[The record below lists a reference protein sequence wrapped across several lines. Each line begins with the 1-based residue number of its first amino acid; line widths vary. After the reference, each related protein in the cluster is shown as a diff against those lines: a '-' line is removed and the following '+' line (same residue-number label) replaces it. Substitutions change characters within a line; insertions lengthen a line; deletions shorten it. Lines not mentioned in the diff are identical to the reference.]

1 MDKKI
6 LGIIGAVS
14 AGGCLMAC
22 ISSLVAII
30 VVMFGGVFLL
40 KACVDDSHDKIK
52 ESEQVLEL
60 FTESSLDDKIYITE
74 TLCLEKAFSTE
85 YRPVDSEYGT
95 VVLRNYEKYGMPFGS
110 NPDLIAVTLD
120 KTVLTEDYFDFI
132 EYHCNYIVPEGF
144 VNYLACYDS
153 SNQITFITP
162 DGKKSLTTEKKRADV
177 QTEVSE
183 KAEPDF
189 KTISDEVSKKHG
201 LSDKNGNII
210 LECEYETITSLGNN
224 IFFLRKSDSSL
235 FYDATSDSFTQ
246 TDSATLEFYPVGE
259 GFCAKSFSSDIQDFP
274 TYTLYFNSQE

>member
-14 AGGCLMAC
+14 VGGCLTAC
-22 ISSLVAII
+22 ILSTFSIMA
-30 VVMFGGVFLL
+30 VMFGGTFLL
-40 KACVDDSHDKIK
+40 KSCVDDSHDRIK

-60 FTESSLDDKIYITE
+60 FTESSLDNKIYITE
-74 TLCLEKAFSTE
+74 ILCLEKAFATE

-95 VVLRNYEKYGMPFGS
+95 VVLRNYEKIGMPFGN

-153 SNQITFITP
+153 GNQITFITP

-189 KTISDEVSKKHG
+189 KIISDEVSKKHG
-201 LSDKNGNII
+201 LSDKNGDII
-210 LECEYETITSLGNN
+210 LECEYEIIISLGNS
-224 IFFLRKSDSSL
+224 IFFLRKSDSSY
-235 FYDATSDSFTQ
+235 FFDAEAVHLSQADS
-246 TDSATLEFYPVGE
+246 SAVEFFPVGE
-259 GFCAKSFSSDIQDFP
+259 AFCAKSFSSDSQDFP

>member
-1 MDKKI
+1 MNKKI

-22 ISSLVAII
+22 ILSTFATMA
-30 VVMFGGVFLL
+30 VMFGGTFLL
-40 KACVDDSHDKIK
+40 KSCVDDSHDKIK

-60 FTESSLDDKIYITE
+60 FTESSLDDKIHITE
-74 TLCLEKAFSTE
+74 DFCVEKAFSTE

-144 VNYLACYDS
+144 ENSLACYDS
-153 SNQITFITP
+153 GNQITFITP
-162 DGKKSLTTEKKRADV
+162 DGKKSLTTEKKKVDV
-177 QTEVSE
+177 QTEASE

-189 KTISDEVSKKHG
+189 KTISDEISKKYG
-201 LSDKNGNII
+201 LSDKNGNIV
-210 LECEYETITSLGNN
+210 LECEYETIAVLGENL
-224 IFFLRKSDSSL
+224 FFLRKSDSSL
-235 FYDATSDSFTQ
+235 FYDAESDSFTQ
-246 TDSATLEFYPVGE
+246 TDSATVEFYPVGE
-259 GFCAKSFSSDIQDFP
+259 GFCAKTNSSDEHKYP
-274 TYTLYFNSQE
+274 TYTFYCVSEE